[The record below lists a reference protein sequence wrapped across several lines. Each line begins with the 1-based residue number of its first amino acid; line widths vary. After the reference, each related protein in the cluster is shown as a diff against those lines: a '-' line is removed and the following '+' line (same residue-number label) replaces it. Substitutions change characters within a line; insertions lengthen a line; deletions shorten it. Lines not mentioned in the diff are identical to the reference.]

1 MQSNIPFEIQY
12 LNLLKILVKKLE
24 AQPPRQDRTGVG
36 TASVFGHSFDIDIS
50 DMSVPLLT
58 TKKVAYKTAIREL
71 YWMYVLKNP
80 DMSYLKEH
88 NIKIW
93 DEWAVY
99 NEEHPQGT
107 IGKIY
112 GQVLGDSVQYAID
125 LLKERPGSRR
135 ALFSTYDKDAV
146 ALEHL
151 SFEENVKQGRGVLNA
166 CFTKGHA
173 VLMADNSYKDISEIS
188 VGDFVI
194 SDNLGVNVVSDVSK
208 VPCSSLVKLSVYKT
222 PKIYCTKEHP
232 FYVYE
237 KGWTRADNISK
248 GDYIKIL
255 SPPPVEKSP
264 QLKAV
269 VKRNQFLTRELEIT
283 PSEDLYYL
291 LGYYTGNGCL
301 VDAAPTRVS
310 LAVPVKTLKE
320 ILEILERL
328 GLHACVCKGSSEK
341 QKVLNIS
348 SAWLSSILRENFSK
362 GAFNKSVPEFVRD
375 SPKPFVKAFL
385 KGYARADGYLRG
397 TTYRITTISPSLAFG
412 VSRLYHKVGF
422 LSAGALFQKRP
433 ETHSICGR
441 IVSQK
446 DTYSI
451 ECSTDPIKSNYI
463 SKDGDIY
470 YKVTSL
476 EQVDTSPSHDGY
488 VYNLTV
494 DGSHTYSVNNV
505 ITHNCHGVMTQLYIN
520 DDGELE
526 MCSYQRSADI
536 LLGNPINVAFYA
548 TLAHIIAH
556 ELGTKAVRLVYHL
569 GDAHLYANHLEAAK
583 EQLSRPLLPCRPYI
597 ELDESIKGLST
608 FTPEG
613 ITLYDYQHQ
622 GAIKAQVAV

>member
-36 TASVFGHSFDIDIS
+36 TASSFGHSFDIDIS

-107 IGKIY
+107 IGKMY

-166 CFTKGHA
+166 C
-173 VLMADNSYKDISEIS
+173 
-188 VGDFVI
+188 
-194 SDNLGVNVVSDVSK
+194 
-208 VPCSSLVKLSVYKT
+208 
-222 PKIYCTKEHP
+222 
-232 FYVYE
+232 
-237 KGWTRADNISK
+237 
-248 GDYIKIL
+248 
-255 SPPPVEKSP
+255 
-264 QLKAV
+264 
-269 VKRNQFLTRELEIT
+269 
-283 PSEDLYYL
+283 
-291 LGYYTGNGCL
+291 
-301 VDAAPTRVS
+301 
-310 LAVPVKTLKE
+310 
-320 ILEILERL
+320 
-328 GLHACVCKGSSEK
+328 
-341 QKVLNIS
+341 
-348 SAWLSSILRENFSK
+348 
-362 GAFNKSVPEFVRD
+362 
-375 SPKPFVKAFL
+375 
-385 KGYARADGYLRG
+385 
-397 TTYRITTISPSLAFG
+397 
-412 VSRLYHKVGF
+412 
-422 LSAGALFQKRP
+422 
-433 ETHSICGR
+433 HS
-441 IVSQK
+441 
-446 DTYSI
+446 
-451 ECSTDPIKSNYI
+451 
-463 SKDGDIY
+463 
-470 YKVTSL
+470 
-476 EQVDTSPSHDGY
+476 
-488 VYNLTV
+488 TV
-494 DGSHTYSVNNV
+494 
-505 ITHNCHGVMTQLYIN
+505 TQLYIN

-526 MCSYQRSADI
+526 MCSYQRSLDL
-536 LLGNPINVAFYA
+536 LLGCCFNVVQYT

-597 ELDESIKGLST
+597 ELDESIRGLST

-613 ITLYDYQHQ
+613 ITLHDYQHQ

>member
-173 VLMADNSYKDISEIS
+173 VLMADNSYKDISEVS
-188 VGDFVI
+188 VGDLVI
-194 SDNLGVNVVSDVSK
+194 SDDLSVNVVSDVSK
-208 VPCSSLVKLSVYKT
+208 VPCDSFIKLGVYKT

-232 FYVYE
+232 FYVYG
-237 KGWTRADNISK
+237 KGWVAAADISK
-248 GDYIKIL
+248 GDYVKIL
-255 SPPPVEKSP
+255 PQPSIERSPKLE
-264 QLKAV
+264 V
-269 VKRNQFLTRELEIT
+269 VVRRNQFLTQDLEIS

-291 LGYYTGNGCL
+291 LGYYVGNGWL
-301 VDAAPTRVS
+301 TDAAPTRVS
-310 LAVPVKTLKE
+310 LAIPVKFLEDIQELLKR
-320 ILEILERL
+320 LE
-328 GLHACVCKGSSEK
+328 LHPYICAGSSEK
-341 QKVLNIS
+341 QKVLHIS
-348 SAWLSSILRENFSK
+348 SAWLSSLLRENFSK
-362 GAFNKSVPEFVRD
+362 GAFNKSIPEFIKD
-375 SPKPFVKAFL
+375 SPKPLVKAFL
-385 KGYARADGYLRG
+385 RGYAKADGYWRG
-397 TTYRITTISPSLAFG
+397 TTCRITTVSPSLAFG
-412 VSRLYHKVGF
+412 VSRLFHKVGF
-422 LSAGALFQKRP
+422 LSSGALFQKRP
-433 ETHSICGR
+433 ETHDICGR
-441 IVSQK
+441 RVSQK

-451 ECSTDPIKSNYI
+451 ETSTAPVKSKYI
-463 SKDGDIY
+463 SENGNIY

-476 EQVDTSPSHDGY
+476 DQVDTSPSHDGY

-494 DGSHTYSVNNV
+494 EGSHTYSVNNV

-613 ITLYDYQHQ
+613 ITLHDYQHQ